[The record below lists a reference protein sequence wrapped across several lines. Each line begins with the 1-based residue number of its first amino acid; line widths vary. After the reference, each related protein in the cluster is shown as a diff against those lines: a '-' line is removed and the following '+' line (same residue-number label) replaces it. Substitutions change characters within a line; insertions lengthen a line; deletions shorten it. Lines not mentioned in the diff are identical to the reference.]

1 MIDNEKTTEKYKEA
15 VEAMDTSVDTDID
28 SQQRKQREQELE
40 HWDKDQAQKSASD
53 EGVELGEAH
62 FKVIHL
68 LRDYYRKNGLPET
81 GRELEDMLD
90 NEFSSQGGRKYLH
103 QLFPDGPVSQG
114 MRFAGLPIPAH
125 SEDESF
131 GTAR

>member
-1 MIDNEKTTEKYKEA
+1 MIEQKSRTEQLKEA

-28 SQQRKQREQELE
+28 SQQRTQREQLLQR
-40 HWDKDQAQKSASD
+40 WDEDQARQIARQ
-53 EGVELGEAH
+53 ENVELNEEH
-62 FKVIHL
+62 FRVIHL
-68 LRDYYRKNGLPET
+68 LRDYYLENGLAES

-103 QLFPDGPVSQG
+103 QLFADGPVTQG
-114 MRFAGLPIPAH
+114 MRFAGLPVPAY
-125 SEDESF
+125 SEDEGF

>member
-1 MIDNEKTTEKYKEA
+1 MIDKEKISDKYKEA

-28 SQQRKQREQELE
+28 SEQRKQREQELQGWNE
-40 HWDKDQAQKSASD
+40 DQARSIAS
-53 EGVELGEAH
+53 EQGVELSEAH

-68 LRDYYRKNGLPET
+68 LRDYYLKNGLPES

-90 NEFSSQGGRKYLH
+90 SEFSSQGGRKYLH
-103 QLFPDGPVSQG
+103 QLFPEGPVTQA
-114 MRFAGLPIPAH
+114 MRFGGMPVPAH
-125 SEDESF
+125 TEDEGF

>member
-1 MIDNEKTTEKYKEA
+1 MIEQKKRTEYLKEA

-28 SQQRKQREQELE
+28 SQQRTQREQLLQR
-40 HWDKDQAQKSASD
+40 WDEDQARQIAR
-53 EGVELGEAH
+53 EENVELNEDH

-68 LRDYYRKNGLPET
+68 LRDYYLENGLAES

-103 QLFPDGPVSQG
+103 QLFADGPVTQG
-114 MRFAGLPIPAH
+114 MRFAGLPVPAY
-125 SEDESF
+125 SEDEGF